1 MTYASTC
8 VQAFLCKRLCASIS
22 VSHGLALHSPA
33 LLVHRHPRLMFV
45 VVVVDAADAAAVVV
59 VVLGVVAVCV

>member
-1 MTYASTC
+1 M
-8 VQAFLCKRLCASIS
+8 
-22 VSHGLALHSPA
+22 SHGLALHSPA

-45 VVVVDAADAAAVVV
+45 VVVDAADAAAVVV